1 MSQPARLA
9 SMPFEDA
16 MQALAISPPEPMDRT
31 RFSELI
37 RSHHLSLYAY
47 ARALA
52 ADEPTARELVQDAF
66 VAAWQNIGRFEVT
79 RDFAAWMRGIL
90 RNKWREHCRL
100 HSREVPFDE
109 EALSVLEANL
119 APYPQGDLA
128 VFARLAECREKLPE
142 PMSQA
147 LRVCYDEGRTSED
160 AAGILGLNAA
170 ALRKRLERAREA
182 LRLCL
187 SRQEA

>member
-1 MSQPARLA
+1 MN
-9 SMPFEDA
+9 A

-37 RSHHLSLYAY
+37 RQHHLTLLSY
-47 ARALA
+47 ARAVA
-52 ADEPTARELVQDAF
+52 GEETTARELVQDAF

-100 HSREVPFDE
+100 HAREVPFDE
-109 EALSVLEANL
+109 AAFSALEETL
-119 APYPQGDLA
+119 APYPQGDA
-128 VFARLAECREKLPE
+128 VLFVRLEACRDKLPA
-142 PMSQA
+142 PMAEA
-147 LRVCYDEGRTSED
+147 LRVCYDEGRTSEE
-160 AAGILGLNAA
+160 AATLLDVNPA

-187 SRQEA
+187 AKKD